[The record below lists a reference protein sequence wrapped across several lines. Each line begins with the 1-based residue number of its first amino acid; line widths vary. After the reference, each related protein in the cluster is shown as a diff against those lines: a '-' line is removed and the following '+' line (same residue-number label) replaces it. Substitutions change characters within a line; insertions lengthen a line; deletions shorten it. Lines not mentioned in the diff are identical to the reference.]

1 MQTVLVVDDSQVDRR
16 LVGGLLQ
23 RAGEFQIVYAEN
35 GVDAVQRIELDV
47 PDIVLTDLHMPEMN
61 GLELVQT
68 IRTDYPLLP
77 VILIT
82 AQGSEELAVEALK
95 LGAASYV
102 PKRRLGDDL
111 VSTVSHVIEASLVNR
126 GQARLFNRVVRTETI
141 YILPNDVALV
151 QFLVGQVRDTLASM
165 RNFEDNDRLRIGIA
179 LEEALLN
186 SLYHGNLEVSSELRD
201 EGNTAYEEL
210 AIERMTLNPYCER
223 QIHVSV
229 SLTPELAKFVIRDEG
244 PGFDPGRIPDPTDP
258 ELLERPSGRG
268 ILLMKSFMDEL
279 TYNESGNQVTLLKNA
294 PVAENPPDRMQPG
307 LTTRHPPEDGNAT
320 QD

>member
-35 GVDAVQRIELDV
+35 GIDAIQRIELDV

-61 GLELVQT
+61 GLELVQN

-111 VSTVSHVIEASLVNR
+111 VPTVSHVIEAAHVNR
-126 GQARLFNRVVRTETI
+126 GQARLFNRVVRTETV
-141 YILPNDVALV
+141 YTLLNDVSLV
-151 QFLVGQVRDTLASM
+151 QSLVGQVRDTLASM
-165 RNFEDNDRLRIGIA
+165 RNFEDNDTLRIGIA

-210 AIERMTLNPYCER
+210 AKERMSLDPYCDR
-223 QIHVSV
+223 QIHVTV
-229 SLTPELAKFVIRDEG
+229 SLTPKLAKFVILDEG

-268 ILLMKSFMDEL
+268 ILLMRSFMDEL
-279 TYNESGNQVTLLKNA
+279 TYNESGNQVTLVKHA
-294 PVAENPPDRMQPG
+294 PVAEKMTDP
-307 LTTRHPPEDGNAT
+307 A
-320 QD
+320 